1 MPLQVGETGCVPFKM
16 VQIHLAA
23 LFIVDWVKI
32 MKVFVN
38 DLPKEPKECLFSVSQ
53 IRIDH
58 TQKNGCSW
66 SWYCGMDHTPCDLV
80 YEKKCDKLSVNEKT
94 EIT

>member
-1 MPLQVGETGCVPFKM
+1 MLLQVGETGCIPFKI

-53 IRIDH
+53 IIIDH
-58 TQKNGCSW
+58 TQKKWLLMELVLRYES
-66 SWYCGMDHTPCDLV
+66 HTLRPC
-80 YEKKCDKLSVNEKT
+80 
-94 EIT
+94 I